1 MTYYAPQ
8 HHLRLFVVMEDFSG
22 DTAAPVANAIDWMVT
37 PRRAQLERN
46 DIHTADKLTLD
57 VDFRQYPFDPRM
69 IRAASVAYYAWDRM
83 GPPPVGPVRETLRF
97 LGVVDEPQLVM
108 GEDSHATLECRDY
121 TAVLLGKKAT
131 AAMRVELGRSLG
143 DILRDLLATLP
154 GEQAM
159 LLKPVVQNGDTGWPV
174 VSAGGRRG
182 ARLFV
187 EPKDTLWA
195 VIRRVVQMVGLVCWI
210 DLDLLVVSTPRNI
223 TSTTRPARFSFGR
236 NLSDLRLRRNP
247 QNLTK
252 PVALTQF
259 DTLTGTRT
267 QAVYPPGAGTRGAGR
282 QRAHAAITASGQGV
296 ATGEDATPEEFNVTG
311 SLSAEALLH
320 DAERIYRDRAVFE
333 VEGSFTTHEMRVGAY
348 DLLAAKT
355 TDAIEAVVDEQVRTI
370 VTRSGVDRILS
381 ELALRDLGY
390 PPEVARALVR
400 GWEALDRVRVPFVV
414 RKAALQIDDSG
425 FQADIDFQNAMTPHI
440 VGDIPRDA
448 GPTRPVTP

>member
-22 DTAAPVANAIDWMVT
+22 DTAAPVANAVDWMVT

-121 TAVLLGKKAT
+121 TAILLGKKAE
-131 AAMRVELGRSLG
+131 AAMRVELGRHLD

-154 GEQAM
+154 GEQAT
-159 LLKPVVQNGDTGWPV
+159 LLTPVIYADGADWPV
-174 VSAGGRRG
+174 VSAGGRRS

-187 EPKDTLWA
+187 EPKDTLWG

-210 DLDLLVVSTPRNI
+210 DLDRLVVSTPRNI
-223 TSTTRPARFSFGR
+223 TIATRPARFSFGR

-259 DTLTGTRT
+259 DTRTGTRS
-267 QAVYPPGAGTRGAGR
+267 QAIYPPGAGTRTRGR
-282 QRAHAAITASGQGV
+282 SRAHATITSAGQGA
-296 ATGEDATPEEFNVTG
+296 ATGEAATPEEFNITD
-311 SLSAEALLH
+311 SLSAEDLALA
-320 DAERIYRDRAVFE
+320 AERIYRDRARVE
-333 VEGSFTTHEMRVGAY
+333 VEGSFTTHEMRVGGY

-370 VTRSGVDRILS
+370 VTRSGADRILS

-425 FQADIDFQNAMTPHI
+425 FQADIDFQNALTPFI
-440 VGDIPRDA
+440 EADIPADA
-448 GPTRPVTP
+448 ASTRTRSP